1 MFRHVVMFQW
11 AEAADDSQR
20 RAAVASLREW
30 AEVAEEFGTVSIGT
44 DAGLN
49 ASNFDVAVVGDF
61 PDQAAYEAYA
71 ADHRHVRL
79 VREEIAPLLGTRAAV
94 QCVL

>member
-11 AEAADDSQR
+11 TETADASQR
-20 RAAVASLREW
+20 ATAVEALQAW
-30 AEVAEEFGTVSIGT
+30 AEVAHEFGSVSIGT

-61 PDQAAYEAYA
+61 PDQAAYEAYV
-71 ADHRHVRL
+71 ADDRHVKL
-79 VREEIAPLLGTRAAV
+79 VREQIAPLLGTRAAV